1 MHYRCFYHR
10 VLLFYLA
17 AASLTAC
24 SFFNRNT
31 SEEQVYTLMSYN
43 TQTFFDAVENGSE
56 FAAFKGSKS
65 KWSTQKYQMRLDRL
79 VKTVQHMGETLS
91 HQQTVP
97 DIVVLQEVENAQV
110 IEDFCKKLSAENC
123 YPYALCCPA
132 PEQQALTTALLSKHP
147 IEYFYIHSLHA
158 ETADSAV
165 RPLIEALINIGTKDK
180 KQLLTVFSVHWKS
193 KAREKNPESVRR
205 LQEKQLMQKLAA
217 HRAQHPDIPFIVC
230 GDFNQPLDE
239 CTELQNIAVCWD
251 MEAYRTAVEEGLQPA
266 GSYYFHNTWEKI
278 DHIFYSKKGKDSSG
292 IDLKAFLLLY
302 EAPLVEHSI
311 PVSYNVF
318 NGSGYSDH
326 LPLGI
331 QFSL

>member
-1 MHYRCFYHR
+1 MHYRCFYR
-10 VLLFYLA
+10 RILLFYLA

-24 SFFNRNT
+24 SFFNRRT
-31 SEEQVYTLMSYN
+31 SQKQVYTLMSYN
-43 TQTFFDAVENGSE
+43 TQTLFDAVEHGTE

-65 KWSTQKYQMRLDRL
+65 KWSTQKYHTRLERL
-79 VKTVQHMGETLS
+79 VKTVQLMGEKLS

-97 DIVVLQEVENAQV
+97 DIVVLQEIENAQV
-110 IEDFCKKLSAENC
+110 IEDFCKKLPADDS

-132 PEQQALTTALLSKHP
+132 PEQQALTTALLSKYP
-147 IEYFYIHSLHA
+147 IEHFYIHSLHV

-165 RPLIEALINIGTKDK
+165 RPLVEALINMGTKDN

-193 KAREKNPESVRR
+193 KAREKSLESVRH
-205 LQEKQLMQKLAA
+205 LQEKQLVQKLAA

-230 GDFNQPLDE
+230 GDFNQPLEE

-251 MEAYRTAVEEGLQPA
+251 TETYRTAVEEGLQPA

-278 DHIFYSKKGKDSSG
+278 DHIFYSKKGKDPSG
-292 IDLKAFLLLY
+292 IAVTAFIVPY
-302 EAPLVEHSI
+302 DQPLVEHGA
-311 PVSYNVF
+311 PVRYDVF

-326 LPLGI
+326 LPIGI
-331 QFSL
+331 QFNL